1 MRRLSIF
8 GIIIALVVFFSGCG
22 VTSSSQSNGGT
33 ATGSPS
39 STFGPEPNWGVQTK
53 TTGCQADG
61 PIQDKA
67 CTPGDIFP
75 DATKEKIC
83 VPGYASSVRNVTQ
96 STKTKVYSAYG
107 VKTHSTGQYE
117 VDHLVS
123 LQLGGSNDIS
133 NLWPEPASPTPG
145 FHEKDRVENYLHD
158 QICKGSITLREAQI
172 EIATNWLAVY
182 QRMSSSSTNDTD
194 QDEEQS

>member
-1 MRRLSIF
+1 MLM
-8 GIIIALVVFFSGCG
+8 VVLSGCTISWG
-22 VTSSSQSNGGT
+22 SQSNGT
-33 ATGSPS
+33 PTSSPQS
-39 STFGPEPNWGVQTK
+39 GFGPEPNWGVRTK
-53 TTGCQADG
+53 TTGCQANG
-61 PIQDKA
+61 ALQDEA
-67 CTPGDIFP
+67 CTPGAIFS

-96 STKTKVYSAYG
+96 STKNQVYAAYG
-107 VKTHSTGQYE
+107 VTTHKTGQYE

-133 NLWPEPASPTPG
+133 NLWPEPATPKPG

-158 QICKGSITLREAQI
+158 QICKGNLSLRQAQI

-182 QRMSSSSTNDTD
+182 QSMPPSNTNEQD
-194 QDEEQS
+194 QDQG